1 MSNGMISY
9 RYAHAFLDYVHSR
22 GTEETVY
29 AQVRVILRVMG
40 RSRELCE
47 DISDCRTVKHDDKVK
62 LLETVIFP
70 DKLAPEIDNL
80 LSLLERNGRA
90 EHMRMILLDFLNY
103 YREEKGILAVNIVT
117 AAEDDKLVPLVEQIV
132 KEEGGQQALIRYRVD
147 PDIIGGFLVESWGY
161 RYDAT
166 VRTALEQMRK
176 KLTNKNKRIV

>member
-9 RYAHAFLDYVHSR
+9 RYAHAFLDYVHSL

-40 RSRELCE
+40 RSRELCAHLA
-47 DISDCRTVKHDDKVK
+47 DCRTVSHEDKVK

-70 DKLAPEIDNL
+70 EKLTPEVDNL
-80 LSLLERNGRA
+80 LSLLEKNGRA
-90 EHMRMILLDFLNY
+90 EHLRMILLDFLNY

-117 AAEDDKLVPLVEQIV
+117 AAQDDKLVPLVEQIV
-132 KEEGGQQALIRYRVD
+132 KEEGGQQALIRYRVE

-166 VRTALEQMRK
+166 VRTALETMRK
-176 KLTNKNKRIV
+176 KLINKNKRIV